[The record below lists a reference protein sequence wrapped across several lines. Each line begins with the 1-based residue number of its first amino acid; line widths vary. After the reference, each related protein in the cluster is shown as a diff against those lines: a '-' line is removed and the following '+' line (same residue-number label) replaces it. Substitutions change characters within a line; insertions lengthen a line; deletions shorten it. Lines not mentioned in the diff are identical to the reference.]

1 MEKKRATE
9 INFALGL
16 IETICEESEIALIPY
31 TLKNGQQVVAI
42 HDNQNGKTL
51 VMTKNKEA

>member
-1 MEKKRATE
+1 MEEKRAAE

-16 IETICEESEIALIPY
+16 IETICEESEIVLIPY

-42 HDNQNGKTL
+42 HDNQNGKIS
-51 VMTKNKEA
+51 VMVKE

>member
-1 MEKKRATE
+1 MEEKRAAE

-31 TLKNGQQVVAI
+31 TLKNGKQVVAI
-42 HDNQNGKTL
+42 NDNQNGKIY
-51 VMTKNKEA
+51 VMAKE

>member
-1 MEKKRATE
+1 MEEKRAAE

-42 HDNQNGKTL
+42 HDNQNGKIS
-51 VMTKNKEA
+51 VMVKKEK

>member
-1 MEKKRATE
+1 MEEKRATE

-42 HDNQNGKTL
+42 HDNQNGKIS
-51 VMTKNKEA
+51 VMVKKEK

>member
-1 MEKKRATE
+1 MEEKRASE

-42 HDNQNGKTL
+42 HDNQNGKIS
-51 VMTKNKEA
+51 VMVRE

>member
-1 MEKKRATE
+1 MEEKRAVE

-31 TLKNGQQVVAI
+31 TLKNGQQVVAM
-42 HDNQNGKTL
+42 HDNQNGKIS
-51 VMTKNKEA
+51 VMVKKEK

>member
-1 MEKKRATE
+1 MEEKRATE

-42 HDNQNGKTL
+42 HDNTNGKIS
-51 VMTKNKEA
+51 VMVKKEK

>member
-1 MEKKRATE
+1 MEEKRASE
-9 INFALGL
+9 INFTLGL

-42 HDNQNGKTL
+42 HDNQNGKIS
-51 VMTKNKEA
+51 VMVRE